1 MDPLVF
7 SVRVFDYLF
16 MIFDKLAQG
25 AWNKIGGRYIYIAV
39 LGMRSKRLLGTKN
52 NIIVGQSTGFRS
64 LFKFRYS
71 TSSSLKQRGIALVLQ
86 SLKEKTKSA
95 RCRRDI
101 GRFFVLTLEFLRI
114 GPQFDAR
121 RAALSTS

>member
-25 AWNKIGGRYIYIAV
+25 AWNKIERKPKAPDADETSGAQRENAV
-39 LGMRSKRLLGTKN
+39 
-52 NIIVGQSTGFRS
+52 
-64 LFKFRYS
+64 
-71 TSSSLKQRGIALVLQ
+71 
-86 SLKEKTKSA
+86 
-95 RCRRDI
+95 
-101 GRFFVLTLEFLRI
+101 FVLTLEFLRI

-121 RAALSTS
+121 RVALSTS